1 MIIIVIIRR
10 IRALGR
16 TEACI
21 AGGDPDYGRSLK
33 AGPTEDA
40 Q

>member
-10 IRALGR
+10 TKALER

-21 AGGDPDYGRSLK
+21 AGGCSDYGRSLK